1 MRLLCA
7 AVLAAC
13 LAGCNVESNAS
24 SESTTTNPDGST
36 TTTKTKTWTKNGVSG
51 GEKTETTLSKDGKLS
66 VVTYEKKGGD
76 WVKKQ

>member
-13 LAGCNVESNAS
+13 LIGCNVESNAS
-24 SESTTTNPDGST
+24 LETTVTNPDGST
-36 TTTKTKTWTKNGVSG
+36 TTTKTKTWTKNGISG
-51 GEKTETTLSKDGKLS
+51 GEKTETTLGGGRPATI
-66 VVTYEKKGGD
+66 VNYEKKNGD

>member
-13 LAGCNVESNAS
+13 LVGCNVEANSS
-24 SESTTTNPDGST
+24 SESTTPNPDGST

-51 GEKTETTLSKDGKLS
+51 GEKTETTIGGKDGKIS
-66 VVTYEKKGGD
+66 VVSYEKKDGE
-76 WVKKQ
+76 WVKK